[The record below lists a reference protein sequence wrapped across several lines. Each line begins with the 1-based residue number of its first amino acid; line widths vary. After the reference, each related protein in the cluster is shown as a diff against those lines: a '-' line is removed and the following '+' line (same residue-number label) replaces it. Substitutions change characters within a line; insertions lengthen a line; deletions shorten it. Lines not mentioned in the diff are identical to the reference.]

1 MVDNPGVRCMYKQR
15 QRGVTFL
22 GLLVVGVVLAAVGVV
37 VAQVVP
43 TFIEYQGIQKAA
55 NKAAQG
61 TTVVE
66 VRTLF
71 QKAVDV
77 DYITSMQAKDLDISK
92 EGDKVVVAF
101 AYQREIHLAGP
112 AYLVLKYSG
121 RSQ

>member
-1 MVDNPGVRCMYKQR
+1 MYKQR
-15 QRGVTFL
+15 QRGITFL
-22 GLLVVGVVLAAVGVV
+22 GLLVVGVFLAVLGVV

-43 TFIEYQGIQKAA
+43 TVIEYQSIQKAA
-55 NKAAQG
+55 TKAAEG
-61 TTVVE
+61 NTVLE

-121 RSQ
+121 RSK

>member
-1 MVDNPGVRCMYKQR
+1 MYKQR
-15 QRGVTFL
+15 QRGITFL
-22 GLLVVGVVLAAVGVV
+22 GLLVVGVFLAALGVV

-43 TFIEYQGIQKAA
+43 TVIEYQSIQKAA
-55 NKAAQG
+55 NKAAAG
-61 TTVVE
+61 NTVLE
-66 VRTLF
+66 VRTIF

-77 DYITSMQAKDLDISK
+77 DYITSMQAKDLEIGK

>member
-1 MVDNPGVRCMYKQR
+1 MYKQR

-22 GLLVVGVVLAAVGVV
+22 GLIFVGSVLAVLGIV

-43 TFIEYQGIQKAA
+43 TVIEFQSIQKAA
-55 NKAAQG
+55 NKAAAG
-61 TTVVE
+61 NTVVE
-66 VRTLF
+66 VRTIF

-77 DYITSMQAKDLDISK
+77 DYITSIQSKDIDISK

-101 AYQREIHLAGP
+101 AYQREIHLFGP
-112 AYLVLKYSG
+112 AYLVMKYSG

>member
-1 MVDNPGVRCMYKQR
+1 MYKQR

-22 GLLVVGVVLAAVGVV
+22 GLLVVGVFLAALGVV

-43 TFIEYQGIQKAA
+43 TVIEYQSIQKAA
-55 NKAAQG
+55 NKAAEG
-61 TTVVE
+61 TTVLE
-66 VRTLF
+66 VRTIF

-112 AYLVLKYSG
+112 AYLVLKYAG
-121 RSQ
+121 RSN